1 MPKIIL
7 KPPSSLIFITIH
19 LHSQNMCTQT
29 MTHTG
34 SAPARLFPTAERP
47 VRVVARD
54 LAADELLRAHQH
66 PWAQV
71 TYALDG
77 VMQVFANQQ
86 TWFVPPLRAIW
97 IPAGVEHEVRTLEK
111 ARLRAIY
118 VDKNSAPIAGT
129 ACVVLEVSGLM
140 RELVMALTAQDQAG
154 KREDHLAAILLDE
167 LARAESL
174 PMSVALPRD
183 KRLKTLCESLLAD
196 PASNLTLHDFAQQV
210 GASERTLARL
220 FEQELGMRFGSWRQQ
235 MRLARAAPLIASGLP
250 LSAVAAELGY
260 ASQSAFS
267 AMFKKTF
274 GKSPSVFFKPAGS
287 ERPQW

>member
-1 MPKIIL
+1 MANAP
-7 KPPSSLIFITIH
+7 ITDTKA
-19 LHSQNMCTQT
+19 S
-29 MTHTG
+29 
-34 SAPARLFPTAERP
+34 PARLFPTAERP

-77 VMQVFANQQ
+77 VMQVVANQQ

-97 IPAGVEHEVRTLEK
+97 IPAGVVHEVRTLEK

-118 VDKNSAPIAGT
+118 LLQDIAPITGED
-129 ACVVLEVSGLM
+129 CVVLEVSPLM
-140 RELVMALTAQDQAG
+140 RELVLALSALNQPGTRENHLTAS
-154 KREDHLAAILLDE
+154 LMDE
-167 LARAESL
+167 LACADSL
-174 PMSVALPRD
+174 PMSVAMPRD
-183 KRLKTLCESLLAD
+183 KRLKNLCENLLAD
-196 PASNLTLHDFAQQV
+196 PASHLTLYDFAQQV

-220 FEQELGMRFGSWRQQ
+220 FEQELGMSFGMWRQQ
-235 MRLARAAPLIASGLP
+235 MRLARAAPLIGSGLP

-274 GKSPSVFFKPAGS
+274 GKSPSAFFKQPHLDK
-287 ERPQW
+287 PQW